1 MGGTAGQAT
10 AGLDEEMSMAPEHIS
25 VTFSECD
32 AGCFFFTVEAAGQS
46 VELSASHIID
56 PFPAMIDWLHAV
68 FGGATF
74 CQWGVD
80 EENWATSFLLARR
93 EDGLARLLVTG
104 FQHDI
109 FQPVPV
115 IPATPNEYDRLHIDA
130 LVDPMQVAEAF
141 FTAFDTFVHGPN
153 YHPLAWE
160 CVTLG
165 RMVKRV
171 LPTAGID
178 DLAALPPAELALL
191 ANALSYPGDAV
202 WRTEADSLAEFLAH
216 ERTRRT
222 IPWAADGAI
231 PTDLVD
237 NVEGEVDVP
246 ADFASWSL
254 RKRREF
260 VCSFLEGFV
269 TNWHGDDLTALLT
282 GDAAEAIRQRLAG
295 I

>member
-1 MGGTAGQAT
+1 MGGPVGQAI
-10 AGLDEEMSMAPEHIS
+10 AGLDEEMTMAPDHVS

-32 AGCFFFTVEAAGQS
+32 AGWLSFSVEVAGQS
-46 VELSASHIID
+46 VDVSASHIID
-56 PFPAMIDWLHAV
+56 PFPAMIEWLHAV
-68 FGGATF
+68 VCGATF
-74 CQWGVD
+74 CHWGVN
-80 EENWATSFLLARR
+80 EENWATGFLLARR
-93 EDGLARLLVTG
+93 ADGFARLLVAG
-104 FQHDI
+104 FQHHI

-115 IPATPNEYDRLHIDA
+115 IPAQANEYDRLHVDT

-153 YHPLAWE
+153 YRPLAWE

-202 WRTEADSLAEFLAH
+202 WRTEVDSLAEFLAH
-216 ERTRRT
+216 RRTRRT
-222 IPWAADGAI
+222 LPWAAEGAF

-237 NVEGEVDVP
+237 NVEGEVEVP
-246 ADFASWSL
+246 AEFASLSI
-254 RKRREF
+254 RKRRAF
-260 VCSFLEGFV
+260 VSDFLKGFV
-269 TNWHGDDLTALLT
+269 NSWDGDDLTALLA
-282 GDAAEAIRQRLAG
+282 GEAASAIRQMLAER
-295 I
+295 

>member
-1 MGGTAGQAT
+1 MGGTT
-10 AGLDEEMSMAPEHIS
+10 AGLDEEMTMVPDQVS

-32 AGCFFFTVEAAGQS
+32 AGCLFFAVEAAGQS
-46 VELSASHIID
+46 VDLSASHIID

-68 FGGATF
+68 VGGATF

-93 EDGLARLLVTG
+93 ADGLARLLVTG
-104 FQHDI
+104 FHHDI

-153 YHPLAWE
+153 YRPLAWE

-222 IPWAADGAI
+222 LPWAAEGAF

-237 NVEGEVDVP
+237 NVEGEVEVP
-246 ADFASWSL
+246 ADFAS
-254 RKRREF
+254 RPIEERRAF
-260 VCSFLEGFV
+260 VSDFLKGFV
-269 TNWHGDDLTALLT
+269 TSWDGDDLTALLA
-282 GDAAEAIRQRLAG
+282 GEAASAIRQMLVKT
-295 I
+295 

>member
-1 MGGTAGQAT
+1 
-10 AGLDEEMSMAPEHIS
+10 MSMVPDQVR

-32 AGCFFFTVEAAGQS
+32 AGCLFFAVETAGQS
-46 VELSASHIID
+46 QELIASEMVD
-56 PFPAMIDWLHAV
+56 PFPAMIEWLHAITSGET
-68 FGGATF
+68 FCHWGIDNEGGA
-74 CQWGVD
+74 D
-80 EENWATSFLLARR
+80 SFLMARR
-93 EDGLARLLVTG
+93 VDGLARLLVAG

-115 IPATPNEYDRLHIDA
+115 VPAQANKYDTLHIDA

-141 FTAFDTFVHGPN
+141 FTAFDAFVRGPN

-171 LPTAGID
+171 IPTAGID

-191 ANALSYPGDAV
+191 ANALSRPGDEV
-202 WRTEADSLAEFLAH
+202 WNAPGGALAEFLAH
-216 ERTRRT
+216 EQTRRT
-222 IPWAADGAI
+222 VPWAVEGVF

-260 VCSFLEGFV
+260 VCGFLEGFV
-269 TNWHGDDLTALLT
+269 TSWNGADLTALLA
-282 GDAAEAIRQRLAG
+282 GDTATAIRQRLAET
-295 I
+295 